1 MRALSVVGGRSNLV
15 QLAPVARALGQAPD
29 VEHLRVHVGRHD
41 SPEVA
46 AAIAELELPPVQ
58 FHLEVGEGSDGVQI
72 GLMLQRLEPAL
83 AELQPD
89 VVLAYG
95 DDRAAAA
102 AALAASTLRVRFGH
116 VEAGLRCGAGA
127 GGGTMPRGLPP
138 AAARLRFPPPPPA
151 PAPLEAQGLAP
162 GGVH

>member
-29 VEHLRVHVGRHD
+29 VEHLTVHAGRHD
-41 SPEVA
+41 SPELA
-46 AAIAELELPPVQ
+46 AAIAELELRPVQ

-116 VEAGLRCGAGA
+116 VEAGLRCG
-127 GGGTMPRGLPP
+127 GGGGGGAMPGGRSHV
-138 AAARLRFPPPPPA
+138 
-151 PAPLEAQGLAP
+151 AP
-162 GGVH
+162 GGPFVAARGAVGGLEAEGGP